1 MQNRGWLIGLS
12 IVVGIVLACAI
23 LPLGSFALLLAVGG
37 SDTSSDVLLSP
48 PRWQEQR
55 VSGSGLDRIAII
67 EVNGVIGL
75 NADAGLFGSSQ
86 LTQRQLLSQIRQAT
100 DDSRVKAVVLRVNS
114 PGGGVVASDE
124 IHSELL
130 KLRDVEKPL
139 IVSMGS
145 VAASGG
151 YYIAAP
157 ADRIYAN
164 PDTFTGSLGV
174 IISTINYEE
183 AFEEFGLRQLVYK
196 SGEFKDIGS
205 PSREPSAQDE
215 AILQS
220 IVDQAY
226 QGFVDVIAEGRDLP
240 RERVLEIADG
250 RIYTGQQALDLDLI
264 DELGNLDEA
273 LIGAQELAGLE
284 DALIVRYRSADSFRD
299 LLLGALAQAQEPA
312 DPLGLR
318 SLTQSQGPK
327 LEYRMTP

>member
-23 LPLGSFALLLAVGG
+23 LPLGGFALLLAAGG
-37 SDTSSDVLLSP
+37 SNTNSDVMLSP

-67 EVNGVIGL
+67 EVNGVIGIT
-75 NADAGLFGSSQ
+75 AEAGLFSAQ
-86 LTQRQLLSQIRQAT
+86 LTQQQLLSQIRQAT
-100 DDSRVKAVVLRVNS
+100 EDSRVKAVVLRVNS

-130 KLRDVEKPL
+130 KLRDAEKPL
-139 IVSMGS
+139 VVSMGS

-164 PDTFTGSLGV
+164 ADTFTGSLGV

-183 AFEEFGLRQLVYK
+183 AFEQFGLRQLVYK

-205 PSREPSAQDE
+205 PSREPSTEDV

-226 QGFVDVIAEGRDLP
+226 QGFVDVIADGRGLP
-240 RERVLEIADG
+240 REQVLEIADG
-250 RIYTGQQALDLDLI
+250 RIYTGQQALDLDLV

-273 LIGAQELAGLE
+273 LVGAQELA
-284 DALIVRYRSADSFRD
+284 ALDEALVVRYRSADSFRD
-299 LLLGALAQAQEPA
+299 LLLGAMAQAQEPS